1 MKKLLL
7 SAILMAPTAIYATE
21 TGDTLVINDA
31 HKVTIVTNDSLQKIK
46 VTGQGDNEDYVY
58 ENSIQLVDSNYVDEQ
73 YTTYRVLD
81 AIGFPISRRD
91 TTIHRRGI
99 IVSGTMHWALGFNA
113 GISPDINFSTFKSL
127 EATWNILNIE
137 VEPYWNGQKAL
148 QRYEIGLA
156 LNWRNYRFDTD
167 HMLVKDHLENV
178 ALGSFPD
185 GTSARKSN
193 VNIFSLS
200 VPVMFTQR
208 LGRKSRYRLTLGPV
222 INFNV
227 SGSLTNDYTIGDY
240 DYEETVHHIGYR
252 PITVDLMGI
261 IRYRWIGAYVKYSPM
276 SVFKTGRG
284 PKFHSLSFGLYF

>member
-7 SAILMAPTAIYATE
+7 LATLMVPMTIYATE
-21 TGDTLVINDA
+21 TGDTLVIKDA

-46 VTGQGDNEDYVY
+46 VTGQGGNEDYVY

-81 AIGFPISRRD
+81 AIGFPISHRD
-91 TTIHRRGI
+91 TTIHRRGV

-113 GISPDINFSTFKSL
+113 GISPDANFSTFKSL

-137 VEPYWNGQKAL
+137 VEPYRRGRKAL

-156 LNWRNYRFDTD
+156 LNYRNYRFDTN
-167 HMLVKDHLENV
+167 HMLAKDGASKVVYGDIPMGVEDLK
-178 ALGSFPD
+178 
-185 GTSARKSN
+185 TN

-200 VPVMFTQR
+200 VPIMFTQR
-208 LGRKSRYRLTLGPV
+208 LGHKSRYRLTVGPV
-222 INFNV
+222 VNFNV
-227 SGSLTNDYTIGDY
+227 WGTITNDYTIGDY
-240 DYEETVHHIGYR
+240 DYEETIHGIGYR

-261 IRYRWIGAYVKYSPM
+261 IRYRWIGAYIKYAPM
-276 SVFKTGRG
+276 DVLKSGRG
-284 PKFHSLSFGLYF
+284 LKFHSLSFGLYF